1 MMETESLLQVAD
13 KKFKLLY
20 NENTELKTL
29 LREIKLKSFVIVC
42 IVFGIFS
49 LLFYCL
55 YPKYFKG
62 V

>member
-13 KKFKLLY
+13 KKLKLLY

-29 LREIKLKSFVIVC
+29 LREIKLKRFVIIC

-49 LLFYCL
+49 LLFYYP